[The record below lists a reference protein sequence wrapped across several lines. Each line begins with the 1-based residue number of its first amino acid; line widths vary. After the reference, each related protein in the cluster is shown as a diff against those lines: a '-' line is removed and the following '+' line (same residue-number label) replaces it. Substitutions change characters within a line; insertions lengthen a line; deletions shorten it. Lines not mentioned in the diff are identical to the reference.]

1 LVDREVNLPDILV
14 DREVNLPDILVDREV
29 NLPVFSTLFYSA
41 TYSSLL
47 VKIGIT
53 EEIFHFLLDK
63 VFYPII
69 LFKGIEI
76 MSC

>member
-1 LVDREVNLPDILV
+1 
-14 DREVNLPDILVDREV
+14 LVDREV

-47 VKIGIT
+47 VKIGIA
-53 EEIFHFLLDK
+53 EEFFHFLLDK
-63 VFYPII
+63 VFYLII

-76 MSC
+76 MSCYVVIALLISSNNSKAKK